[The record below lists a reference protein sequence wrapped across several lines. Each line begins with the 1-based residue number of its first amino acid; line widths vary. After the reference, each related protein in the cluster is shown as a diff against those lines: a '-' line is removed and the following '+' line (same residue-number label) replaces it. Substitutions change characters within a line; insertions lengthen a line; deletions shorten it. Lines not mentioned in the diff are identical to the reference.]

1 MRTVVWRWLPLFA
14 LASFLLP
21 AVAGG
26 TSVPASNEAKVWLE
40 RIRAAAT
47 QGNYQ
52 GTMVFSGSGLL
63 SSSSVAHFC
72 VGEQTYERVESLDGR
87 QQRVYRVN
95 EVVNTLWPK
104 ARVAVVE
111 ARRGAINLPSSTQ
124 TIEARALSYYDFKLE
139 GTERVAGREAQVI
152 LLQPRDAMRY
162 AQRVW
167 VDKATGLMLRSD
179 VIDGSA
185 RLLESVAFSEVE
197 IGVRSQPETAQQV
210 ARRLEGYRIVRPQI
224 ERTSLEAERWQLA
237 RPVPGFAMSSCVKRS
252 LPGAD
257 DAPGRPVVHAV
268 FSDGLTHVSVFIEPD
283 ESNTSGGGETA
294 QMGATSS
301 LRRQHLKHRITVM
314 GDVPP
319 DTLQAF
325 VDGLERRP

>member
-26 TSVPASNEAKVWLE
+26 ASVPASSEAQVWLE

-95 EVVNTLWPK
+95 DVVNTLWPK

-124 TIEARALSYYDFKLE
+124 TIEPRALDYYDFRLQ
-139 GTERVAGREAQVI
+139 GTERVAGRDAQVI
-152 LLQPRDAMRY
+152 LLQPRDTMRY

-167 VDKATGLMLRSD
+167 VDKSTGLMLRTD
-179 VIDGSA
+179 VIDAGSK
-185 RLLESVAFSEVE
+185 LLESVAFSEVE
-197 IGVRSQPETAQQV
+197 IGVRPQAETAQQV
-210 ARRLEGYRIVRPQI
+210 ARRLDGYRVVRPQL
-224 ERTSLEAERWQLA
+224 ERTTLEAERWQMA
-237 RPVPGFAMSSCVKRS
+237 RPVPGFAMSSCVRRT

-257 DAPGRPVVHAV
+257 DSPARPVVHAV
-268 FSDGLTHVSVFIEPD
+268 FSDGLTHVSVFIELNEANPG
-283 ESNTSGGGETA
+283 SNGEGA
-294 QMGATSS
+294 PMGATSS
-301 LRRQHLKHRITVM
+301 LRRQHLKHQITVM

-319 DTLQAF
+319 STLQAF